1 MNATPEIDS
10 LTTLREQIA
19 SDLLEIGAVS
29 LRPEDPFKWASGLRS
44 PVYCDNRL
52 TLAHPAVRSRITA
65 GYEELIGRGG
75 YAPNLVAG
83 VATAG
88 IPQAALVADRRGLP
102 LAYVRSAAKGHGKG
116 NRIEGRVKAGQRVV
130 IIEDLIST
138 GGSSVAAAEALRE
151 AGATPV
157 AVLAT
162 FSYGLPGATKRF
174 EEAGL
179 AHATLTDFA
188 TLIRVA
194 ERVGVIGSSSLGTLR
209 EWRADPAAWSEKHPG
224 GGGS

>member
-29 LRPEDPFKWASGLRS
+29 LRPEDPFTWASGLRS

-116 NRIEGRVKAGQRVV
+116 NRIEGRVKVGQRVV

-162 FSYGLPGATKRF
+162 FSYGLPEATKRF

-209 EWRADPAAWSEKHPG
+209 EWRADPAAWSLSIG
-224 GGGS
+224 

>member
-1 MNATPEIDS
+1 MTPIPEIDP

-19 SDLLEIGAVS
+19 SDLLEMGAVA
-29 LRPEDPFKWASGLRS
+29 LRPDEPFTWASGLRS

-52 TLAHPAVRSRITA
+52 TLAHPAVRSRIAA

-75 YAPNLVAG
+75 YAPDLIAG

-116 NRIEGRVKAGQRVV
+116 NRIEGRVATGQRVV

-151 AGATPV
+151 AGAEPV

-162 FSYGLPGATKRF
+162 FSYGLVEAARRF
-174 EEAGL
+174 DEAGL

-194 ERVGVIGSSSLGTLR
+194 ERVGVIASSALATLR
-209 EWRADPAAWSEKHPG
+209 DWRADPAAWSEKHPG

>member
-29 LRPEDPFKWASGLRS
+29 LRPEDPFTWASGLRS

-162 FSYGLPGATKRF
+162 FSYGLPEATKRF

-209 EWRADPAAWSEKHPG
+209 EWRADPAAWSLSIG
-224 GGGS
+224 